1 MKEEKQRKIFIS
13 AHPADR
19 YGLIEQVA
27 EAIGRAE
34 GCTALYHP
42 APSDRGPFLPEG
54 VDTLV
59 VLASIKYFAWANS
72 GYISELQAA
81 QAANI
86 PIIPIAIEAG
96 QNLTDLINMRCG
108 KVQYI
113 DAAQDGL
120 ALSLDALTARLCAV
134 GRTVDES
141 LPSVFISYRRA
152 DREAMLRLVE
162 SIKASPYADRINLW
176 YDMIIEPGENY
187 SLSILSEIK
196 RCRLFV
202 LLVTPRLLEPSNYVF
217 RVEYKLARKLGKRI
231 LSIEAEPTDRRALG
245 RMYPTLGKMADIK
258 HPDAISAVLGEIVR
272 EQERSAAREMKRG

>member
-1 MKEEKQRKIFIS
+1 MKKEKQRKIFIS

-27 EAIGRAE
+27 AAIERAE
-34 GCTALYHP
+34 GCTALYYP
-42 APSDRGPFLPEG
+42 APNDKGPFLPEG
-54 VDTLV
+54 IDTLV

-72 GYISELQAA
+72 GYISELQEAHS
-81 QAANI
+81 ANI
-86 PIIPIAIEAG
+86 PVIPIAIEAG

-108 KVQYI
+108 KVHYI
-113 DAAQDGL
+113 DAAQDGIDL
-120 ALSLDALTARLCAV
+120 ALDALTASLCAI

-162 SIKASPYADRINLW
+162 TIKASPYADRINLW
-176 YDMIIEPGENY
+176 YDMVIAPGENY

-196 RCRLFV
+196 RCRLFI
-202 LLVTPRLLEPSNYVF
+202 LLVTPKLLEPSNYVY

-231 LSIEAEPTDRRALG
+231 LSVEAERPDRRALND
-245 RMYPTLGKMADIK
+245 MYPTLGRTVDIK
-258 HPDAISAVLGEIVR
+258 HPDAINAVLSEI
-272 EQERSAAREMKRG
+272 AREHEKNTERGIKK

>member
-1 MKEEKQRKIFIS
+1 MNAEEKQRRIFIS

-27 EAIGRAE
+27 AAIERAE

-42 APSDRGPFLPEG
+42 APNDKGPFLPEG

-72 GYISELQAA
+72 GYASELLAA
-81 QAANI
+81 SSANI
-86 PIIPIAIEAG
+86 PVIPIALEAG

-108 KVQYI
+108 KVHYI
-113 DAAQDGL
+113 DAAQDGIDL
-120 ALSLDALTARLCAV
+120 ALDALTASLCAV
-134 GRTVDES
+134 GRTVDER

-152 DREAMLRLVE
+152 DREAMLRLVKT
-162 SIKASPYADRINLW
+162 IKASPYADKINLW

-196 RCRLFV
+196 RCRLFI
-202 LLVTPRLLEPSNYVF
+202 LLVTPRLLEPSNYVY
-217 RVEYKLARKLGKRI
+217 RVEYRLARKLGKRI
-231 LSIEAEPTDRRALG
+231 LSVEAERPDRRALND
-245 RMYPTLGKMADIK
+245 MYPALGRTVDIK
-258 HPDAISAVLGEIVR
+258 HPDAINAVLSEL
-272 EQERSAAREMKRG
+272 AREHEKNTERGIKK